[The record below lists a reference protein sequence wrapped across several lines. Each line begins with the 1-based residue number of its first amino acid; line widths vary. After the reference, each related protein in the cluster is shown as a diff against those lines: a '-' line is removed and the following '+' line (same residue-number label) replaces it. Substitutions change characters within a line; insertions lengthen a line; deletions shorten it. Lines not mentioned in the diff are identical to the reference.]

1 MPAFVWFTLMD
12 IRQLKYFVAVANE
25 RNFTRASEVLHI
37 AQPPLSRQIQLLEE
51 ELGVQLILRNS
62 RPLRLTEAGRVFYE
76 QALQIINRL
85 DQLKTATRQIGLQQ
99 RETVSIGF
107 VPSTLYGGLPMLV
120 RKLRQHYPD
129 VDIQPVELTS
139 TQQIGAL
146 KSGRIDVGF
155 GRIRGNDSTVA
166 RTVLREERLV
176 LAIPPDSP
184 LAANA
189 GHISLSELNGQKL
202 IVYPKEPRPS
212 FADHVLSFLNDQDIR
227 PSEIHEVREIQT
239 ALGLVAAEYGLCLIP
254 ASARLR
260 SDLHYRLIDDPRI
273 TSPIILSHRLN
284 DNAWYIAAIKQL
296 VSDMYAEN
304 PPWLDVEHNVLPG
317 TGLPP
322 SRKAAKEKKAHK
334 KAP

>member
-1 MPAFVWFTLMD
+1 
-12 IRQLKYFVAVANE
+12 VANE

-107 VPSTLYGGLPMLV
+107 VPSTLYGGLPMLM

-189 GHISLSELNGQKL
+189 CHVSLSELNGQKL
-202 IVYPKEPRPS
+202 IVYPKSFPNSNYPRS
-212 FADHVLSFLNDQDIR
+212 T
-227 PSEIHEVREIQT
+227 EVYSSCN
-239 ALGLVAAEYGLCLIP
+239 LHGLIY
-254 ASARLR
+254 S
-260 SDLHYRLIDDPRI
+260 
-273 TSPIILSHRLN
+273 
-284 DNAWYIAAIKQL
+284 
-296 VSDMYAEN
+296 
-304 PPWLDVEHNVLPG
+304 
-317 TGLPP
+317 
-322 SRKAAKEKKAHK
+322 
-334 KAP
+334 

>member
-1 MPAFVWFTLMD
+1 MD

-107 VPSTLYGGLPMLV
+107 VPSTLYGGLPMLM

-139 TQQIGAL
+139 TQQFGAL
-146 KSGRIDVGF
+146 K
-155 GRIRGNDSTVA
+155 
-166 RTVLREERLV
+166 
-176 LAIPPDSP
+176 
-184 LAANA
+184 
-189 GHISLSELNGQKL
+189 
-202 IVYPKEPRPS
+202 
-212 FADHVLSFLNDQDIR
+212 
-227 PSEIHEVREIQT
+227 
-239 ALGLVAAEYGLCLIP
+239 
-254 ASARLR
+254 
-260 SDLHYRLIDDPRI
+260 
-273 TSPIILSHRLN
+273 
-284 DNAWYIAAIKQL
+284 
-296 VSDMYAEN
+296 
-304 PPWLDVEHNVLPG
+304 
-317 TGLPP
+317 
-322 SRKAAKEKKAHK
+322 
-334 KAP
+334 